1 MSPRAT
7 HQTSYTPSDERAEHA
22 DNHEQSERGSVELQ
36 AVTKRFGTTL
46 AVDSV
51 DLTVKPREFISLLGP
66 SGCGKTTT
74 LRMVSGFEEPSGGR
88 ILISGADTAGVP
100 PHKRRVNTVFQS
112 YALFEHM
119 NVAENVAFGLRVK
132 GFDKATTAA
141 KTGEALELVRLTQ
154 FAQRRPAQLSGGQK
168 QRVALAR
175 AIVNEP
181 DVLLLDEPLSALD
194 LKLRQAM
201 RHELARLH
209 DELGL
214 TFIFVTHDQQEAIT
228 MSDRIAVMDQ
238 GRIHQ
243 LGTPSE
249 IYERPAS
256 RFVANFIGETNL
268 LDVTGAGHIDGMP
281 AVAMCT
287 GELVLLEATDS
298 GSTTAGRKLA
308 LAVRPQRVTIASADE
323 APETGGATPGTGGV
337 AICGRL
343 AELLFLGDST
353 RATVHLADGS
363 QVVALRYNEAGH
375 HPFGSLR
382 PGDAVTV
389 GWSRDAAC
397 VIEG

>member
-1 MSPRAT
+1 MT
-7 HQTSYTPSDERAEHA
+7 HESGDAPSGERP
-22 DNHEQSERGSVELQ
+22 ERGSVTLEG
-36 AVTKRFGTTL
+36 VTKRFGKAV
-46 AVDSV
+46 AVDSI
-51 DLTVKPREFISLLGP
+51 DLEVKPREFISLLGP

-74 LRMVSGFEEPSGGR
+74 LRMVSGFEQPTSGR
-88 ILISGADTAGVP
+88 VLISGAETTGVP

-119 NVAENVAFGLRVK
+119 TVAENVVFGLRVK
-132 GFDKATTAA
+132 GFDKATTET
-141 KTGEALELVRLTQ
+141 KVGEVLDLVRLTQ
-154 FAQRRPAQLSGGQK
+154 FTDHYPAQLSGGQK

-201 RHELARLH
+201 RHELSRLH

-228 MSDRIAVMDQ
+228 MSDRIAVMDY

-256 RFVANFIGETNL
+256 RFVADFIGETNL
-268 LDVTGAGHIDGMP
+268 LEVTGAGLSDGMP
-281 AVAMCT
+281 AVRMAT
-287 GELVLLEATDS
+287 GELVPLAETDNGATAPD
-298 GSTTAGRKLA
+298 RKLV
-308 LAVRPQRVTIASADE
+308 LAVRPQRVTVTAADE
-323 APETGGATPGTGGV
+323 TSEPGQA
-337 AICGRL
+337 AIPGRM

-353 RATVHLADGS
+353 RATVLLADGS
-363 QVVALRYNEAGH
+363 QIVALRYNEAGH
-375 HPFGSLR
+375 HPFGQLR
-382 PGDAVTV
+382 PGDPVTV
-389 GWSRDAAC
+389 GWNRGAAS
-397 VIEG
+397 VIED

>member
-1 MSPRAT
+1 MT
-7 HQTSYTPSDERAEHA
+7 HESSDASTGERP
-22 DNHEQSERGSVELQ
+22 ERGSVTLQ
-36 AVTKRFGTTL
+36 GVTKRFGKTV
-46 AVDSV
+46 AVDSI
-51 DLTVKPREFISLLGP
+51 DLEVKPREFISLLGP

-74 LRMVSGFEEPSGGR
+74 LRMVSGFEEPSSGR
-88 ILISGADTAGVP
+88 ILISGADTTGVS

-119 NVAENVAFGLRVK
+119 TVAENVAFGLRVK
-132 GFDKATTAA
+132 GFDKATTSA
-141 KTGEALELVRLTQ
+141 KVAEALDLVRLAQ

-181 DVLLLDEPLSALD
+181 EVLLLDEPLSALD

-201 RHELARLH
+201 RHELSRLH

-228 MSDRIAVMDQ
+228 MSDRIAVMDH

-256 RFVANFIGETNL
+256 RFVADFIGETNL
-268 LDVTGAGHIDGMP
+268 LEVTGAGQSGGMP
-281 AVAMCT
+281 VVRMAT
-287 GELVLLEATDS
+287 GELVPLAEADN
-298 GSTTAGRKLA
+298 GSTAPDRKLL
-308 LAVRPQRVTIASADE
+308 LAVRPQRVTVTAADQPSE
-323 APETGGATPGTGGV
+323 PGQAAV
-337 AICGRL
+337 AGQM

-353 RATVHLADGS
+353 RATVMLADGS

-375 HPFGSLR
+375 HPFGQLR

-397 VIEG
+397 VIED

>member
-1 MSPRAT
+1 M
-7 HQTSYTPSDERAEHA
+7 TPESSDAPTGERP
-22 DNHEQSERGSVELQ
+22 ERGSVTLEG
-36 AVTKRFGTTL
+36 VTKRFGRTV
-46 AVDSV
+46 AVDSI
-51 DLTVKPREFISLLGP
+51 DLEVKPREFISLLGP

-74 LRMVSGFEEPSGGR
+74 LRMVSGFEEPTSGR
-88 ILISGADTAGVP
+88 ILISGADSTGVP

-119 NVAENVAFGLRVK
+119 TVAENVAFGLRVK
-132 GFDKATTAA
+132 GFDKATTATRVA
-141 KTGEALELVRLTQ
+141 EALDLVRLSQ
-154 FAQRRPAQLSGGQK
+154 FAERRPAQLSGGQK

-201 RHELARLH
+201 RHELSRLH

-228 MSDRIAVMDQ
+228 MSDRIAVMDH

-256 RFVANFIGETNL
+256 RFVADFIGETNL
-268 LDVTGAGHIDGMP
+268 LEVTGAGQSGGMP
-281 AVAMCT
+281 AVRTAT
-287 GELVLLEATDS
+287 GELVPLAETNNGSTATD
-298 GSTTAGRKLA
+298 RKLV
-308 LAVRPQRVTIASADE
+308 LAVRPQRVTVTAADQPPEAGLAAIA
-323 APETGGATPGTGGV
+323 GQM
-337 AICGRL
+337 

-353 RATVHLADGS
+353 RATVLLADGS

-375 HPFGSLR
+375 HPFGQLR

>member
-1 MSPRAT
+1 MT
-7 HQTSYTPSDERAEHA
+7 HESSDASTGERP
-22 DNHEQSERGSVELQ
+22 ERGSVTLQ
-36 AVTKRFGTTL
+36 GVTKRFGKTV
-46 AVDSV
+46 AVDSI
-51 DLTVKPREFISLLGP
+51 DLEVQPREFISLLGP

-74 LRMVSGFEEPSGGR
+74 LRMVSGFEEPTSGR
-88 ILISGADTAGVP
+88 ILISGADTTSVP

-119 NVAENVAFGLRVK
+119 TVAENVAFGLRVK
-132 GFDKATTAA
+132 GFDKSTTATKVA
-141 KTGEALELVRLTQ
+141 EALDLVRLAQ

-181 DVLLLDEPLSALD
+181 EVLLLDEPLSALD

-201 RHELARLH
+201 RHELSRLH

-228 MSDRIAVMDQ
+228 MSDRIAVMDH

-256 RFVANFIGETNL
+256 RFVADFIGETNL
-268 LDVTGAGHIDGMP
+268 LEVIGAGHSGGMP
-281 AVAMCT
+281 AVRMAT
-287 GELVLLEATDS
+287 GELVPLAEADN
-298 GSTTAGRKLA
+298 GSTAPDRKLL
-308 LAVRPQRVTIASADE
+308 LAVRPQRVTVTAADE
-323 APETGGATPGTGGV
+323 PSEPDQAAV
-337 AICGRL
+337 AGQM

-353 RATVHLADGS
+353 RATVMLADGS

-375 HPFGSLR
+375 HPFGQLR
-382 PGDAVTV
+382 PGDPVTV

-397 VIEG
+397 VIED

>member
-1 MSPRAT
+1 MTHESNDAT
-7 HQTSYTPSDERAEHA
+7 TGERP
-22 DNHEQSERGSVELQ
+22 ERGSVTLEG
-36 AVTKRFGTTL
+36 VTKRFGKTV
-46 AVDSV
+46 AVDAI
-51 DLTVKPREFISLLGP
+51 DLEVKPREFISLLGP

-74 LRMVSGFEEPSGGR
+74 LRMVSGFEAPTSGR
-88 ILISGADTAGVP
+88 ILISGADTTGVP

-119 NVAENVAFGLRVK
+119 TVAENVAFGLRVK
-132 GFDKATTAA
+132 GFDRATTATKVA
-141 KTGEALELVRLTQ
+141 EALDLVRLAQ
-154 FAQRRPAQLSGGQK
+154 FAERRPAQLSGGQK

-201 RHELARLH
+201 RHELGRLH

-228 MSDRIAVMDQ
+228 MSDRIAVMDH

-256 RFVANFIGETNL
+256 RFVADFIGETNL
-268 LDVTGAGHIDGMP
+268 LEVTGAGQSGGMP
-281 AVAMCT
+281 AVRMAT
-287 GELVLLEATDS
+287 GELVPLAETDN
-298 GSTTAGRKLA
+298 GTTAPDRRLV
-308 LAVRPQRVTIASADE
+308 LAVRPQRVTVTAADQL
-323 APETGGATPGTGGV
+323 PGPDQAAV
-337 AICGRL
+337 AGQM

-353 RATVHLADGS
+353 RATVMLADGS
-363 QVVALRYNEAGH
+363 QIVALRYNEAGH
-375 HPFGSLR
+375 HPFGQLR

-397 VIEG
+397 VIES

>member
-1 MSPRAT
+1 MTHESSDAT
-7 HQTSYTPSDERAEHA
+7 AGERP
-22 DNHEQSERGSVELQ
+22 ERGSVTLEG
-36 AVTKRFGTTL
+36 VTKRFGKTV
-46 AVDSV
+46 AVDAI
-51 DLTVKPREFISLLGP
+51 DLEVKPREFISLLGP

-74 LRMVSGFEEPSGGR
+74 LRMVSGFEAPTSGR
-88 ILISGADTAGVP
+88 ILISGADTTGVP

-119 NVAENVAFGLRVK
+119 TVAENVAFGLRVK
-132 GFDKATTAA
+132 GFDKATTATKVA
-141 KTGEALELVRLTQ
+141 EALDLVRLAQ
-154 FAQRRPAQLSGGQK
+154 FAERRPAQLSGGQK

-201 RHELARLH
+201 RHELGRLH

-228 MSDRIAVMDQ
+228 MSDRIAVMDH

-256 RFVANFIGETNL
+256 RFVADFIGETNL
-268 LDVTGAGHIDGMP
+268 LEVTGAGQSGGMP
-281 AVAMCT
+281 AVRMAT
-287 GELVLLEATDS
+287 GELVPLAETDN
-298 GSTTAGRKLA
+298 GTTAPDRRLV
-308 LAVRPQRVTIASADE
+308 LAVRPQRVTVTAADQP
-323 APETGGATPGTGGV
+323 PEPDQAAV
-337 AICGRL
+337 AGQM

-353 RATVHLADGS
+353 RATVMLADGS
-363 QVVALRYNEAGH
+363 QIVALRYNEAGH
-375 HPFGSLR
+375 HPFGQLR

-397 VIEG
+397 VIES

>member
-1 MSPRAT
+1 MT
-7 HQTSYTPSDERAEHA
+7 HESSDALPAERP
-22 DNHEQSERGSVELQ
+22 ERGSVTLQ
-36 AVTKRFGTTL
+36 GVTKRFGKTV
-46 AVDSV
+46 AVDSI
-51 DLTVKPREFISLLGP
+51 DLEVKPREFISLLGP

-74 LRMVSGFEEPSGGR
+74 LRMVSGFEQPTSGR
-88 ILISGADTAGVP
+88 ILISGADTTGVP

-119 NVAENVAFGLRVK
+119 TVAENVAFGLRVK
-132 GFDKATTAA
+132 GFDKATTATKA
-141 KTGEALELVRLTQ
+141 GEALDLVRLAQ
-154 FAQRRPAQLSGGQK
+154 FAERRPAQLSGGQK

-201 RHELARLH
+201 RHELSRLH

-228 MSDRIAVMDQ
+228 MSDRIAVMDH

-256 RFVANFIGETNL
+256 RFVADFIGETNL
-268 LDVTGAGHIDGMP
+268 LEVTGAGRSGGVP
-281 AVAMCT
+281 VVRTAT
-287 GELVLLEATDS
+287 GELVPLAEEDN
-298 GSTTAGRKLA
+298 GSAAPDRRLV
-308 LAVRPQRVTIASADE
+308 LAVRPQRVTVTAAGRPPEPDQAAIA
-323 APETGGATPGTGGV
+323 
-337 AICGRL
+337 GRM

-353 RATVHLADGS
+353 QATVLLADGS

-375 HPFGSLR
+375 HPFGQLR
-382 PGDAVTV
+382 PGDPVTV

>member
-1 MSPRAT
+1 MT
-7 HQTSYTPSDERAEHA
+7 L
-22 DNHEQSERGSVELQ
+22 QSGGAPAAGDTQRGSVAFEG
-36 AVTKRFGTTL
+36 VTKRFGRTV
-46 AVDSV
+46 AVDSI
-51 DLTVKPREFISLLGP
+51 DLEVEPREFISLLGP

-74 LRMVSGFEEPSGGR
+74 LRMVSGFEEPTGGR

-119 NVAENVAFGLRVK
+119 TVAENVAFGLRVK
-132 GFDKATTAA
+132 GFDRAATAA
-141 KTGEALELVRLTQ
+141 KVGEALDLVRLAQ
-154 FAQRRPAQLSGGQK
+154 FAGRRPAQLSGGQK

-201 RHELARLH
+201 RHELGRLH

-228 MSDRIAVMDQ
+228 MSDRIAVMDH

-256 RFVANFIGETNL
+256 RFVADFIGETNL
-268 LDVTGAGHIDGMP
+268 LEVTGAGRHGGMP
-281 AVAMCT
+281 AVRTAT
-287 GELVLLEATDS
+287 GELVPLGQTDS
-298 GSTTAGRKLA
+298 GATAPDRELV
-308 LAVRPQRVTIASADE
+308 LAVRPQRVTVTAADQPTE
-323 APETGGATPGTGGV
+323 PDQAAV
-337 AICGRL
+337 AGRM

-353 RATVHLADGS
+353 RAAVVLADGS
-363 QVVALRYNEAGH
+363 QIVAVRYNDAGH
-375 HPFGSLR
+375 HPFGQLR

>member
-1 MSPRAT
+1 MTASAT
-7 HQTSYTPSDERAEHA
+7 RPTSDAEA
-22 DNHEQSERGSVELQ
+22 GAPAERGSVTLQ
-36 AVTKRFGTTL
+36 GVTKRFAKTL
-46 AVDSV
+46 AVDSI
-51 DLTVKPREFISLLGP
+51 DLEVRPREFISLLGP

-74 LRMVSGFEEPSGGR
+74 LRMVSGFEEPTSGT
-88 ILISGADTAGVP
+88 ILISGADATGVP

-119 NVAENVAFGLRVK
+119 TVAENVAFGLRVK

-141 KTGEALELVRLTQ
+141 KVAEALALVRLSQ
-154 FAQRRPAQLSGGQK
+154 FADRRPAQLSGGQQ

-228 MSDRIAVMDQ
+228 MSDRIAVMDH

-256 RFVANFIGETNL
+256 RFVADFIGETNL
-268 LDVTGAGHIDGMP
+268 LEVAGAGRSSGMP
-281 AVAMCT
+281 AVRTPA
-287 GELVLLEATDS
+287 GDLVPVAEADAGAAATD
-298 GSTTAGRKLA
+298 RKA
-308 LAVRPQRVTIASADE
+308 VLAVRPQRVTVTAAHE
-323 APETGGATPGTGGV
+323 APEPGQA
-337 AICGRL
+337 AIAGQM

-353 RATVHLADGS
+353 RAAVRLADGS
-363 QVVALRYNEAGH
+363 QIVALRYNDAGH
-375 HPFGSLR
+375 HPFGQLR
-382 PGDAVTV
+382 PGDEVTV

>member
-1 MSPRAT
+1 MT
-7 HQTSYTPSDERAEHA
+7 HESGGAPSGERP
-22 DNHEQSERGSVELQ
+22 ERGSVTLEG
-36 AVTKRFGTTL
+36 VTKRFGKTV

-51 DLTVKPREFISLLGP
+51 DLEVKPREFISLLGP

-74 LRMVSGFEEPSGGR
+74 LRMVSGFEQPTRGR
-88 ILISGADTAGVP
+88 ILISGVDTTGVP

-119 NVAENVAFGLRVK
+119 TVAENVAFGLRVK
-132 GFDKATTAA
+132 GFDKATTET
-141 KTGEALELVRLTQ
+141 KVGEVLDLVRLAQ
-154 FAQRRPAQLSGGQK
+154 FADRYPAQLSGGQK

-201 RHELARLH
+201 RHELSRLH

-228 MSDRIAVMDQ
+228 MSDRIAVMDD

-256 RFVANFIGETNL
+256 RFVADFIGETNL
-268 LDVTGAGHIDGMP
+268 LEVTGVGRSDGMP
-281 AVAMCT
+281 AVRWPPANSSPLADT
-287 GELVLLEATDS
+287 DDGATAPD
-298 GSTTAGRKLA
+298 RKLV
-308 LAVRPQRVTIASADE
+308 LAVRPQRVTVTAADE
-323 APETGGATPGTGGV
+323 TPEPGQA
-337 AICGRL
+337 AIPGRM

-353 RATVHLADGS
+353 RATVLLADGS
-363 QVVALRYNEAGH
+363 QIVALRYNEAGH
-375 HPFGSLR
+375 HPFGQLR
-382 PGDAVTV
+382 RATP
-389 GWSRDAAC
+389 
-397 VIEG
+397 

>member
-1 MSPRAT
+1 MNSRVTGERGDAPTGGSGDARAGEGP
-7 HQTSYTPSDERAEHA
+7 Q
-22 DNHEQSERGSVELQ
+22 RGSVTLEG
-36 AVTKRFGTTL
+36 VTKRFGRTV
-46 AVDSV
+46 AVDAV
-51 DLTVKPREFISLLGP
+51 DLEVKPREFISLLGP

-74 LRMVSGFEEPSGGR
+74 LRMVSGFEAPTGGR
-88 ILISGADTAGVP
+88 ILISGADTTGVP

-119 NVAENVAFGLRVK
+119 TVAENVAFGLRVK
-132 GFDKATTAA
+132 GFDKATTA
-141 KTGEALELVRLTQ
+141 TRVSEALDLVRLSQ
-154 FAQRRPAQLSGGQK
+154 FAARRPAQLSGGQK

-181 DVLLLDEPLSALD
+181 EVLLLDEPLSALD

-201 RHELARLH
+201 RHELGRLH

-243 LGTPSE
+243 LGTPAE

-256 RFVANFIGETNL
+256 RFVADFIGETNL
-268 LDVTGAGHIDGMP
+268 LEVTGAGRSGGMP
-281 AVAMCT
+281 AVRTAT
-287 GELVLLEATDS
+287 GELVPLAETDD
-298 GSTTAGRKLA
+298 GAIAPDRRLV
-308 LAVRPQRVTIASADE
+308 LAVRPQRVTVAAADQP
-323 APETGGATPGTGGV
+323 PEPDQAAV
-337 AICGRL
+337 AGRMV
-343 AELLFLGDST
+343 ELLFLGDST
-353 RATVHLADGS
+353 RATVMLADGS
-363 QVVALRYNEAGH
+363 QIVALRYNDAGH
-375 HPFGSLR
+375 HPFGQLR

>member
-1 MSPRAT
+1 MT
-7 HQTSYTPSDERAEHA
+7 HESSDASTGERP
-22 DNHEQSERGSVELQ
+22 ERGSVTLQ
-36 AVTKRFGTTL
+36 GVTKRFGKTV
-46 AVDSV
+46 AVDSI
-51 DLTVKPREFISLLGP
+51 DLEVQPREFISLLGP

-74 LRMVSGFEEPSGGR
+74 LRMVSGFEEPTSGR
-88 ILISGADTAGVP
+88 ILISGADTTSVP

-119 NVAENVAFGLRVK
+119 TVAENVAFGLRVK
-132 GFDKATTAA
+132 GFDKSTTATKVA
-141 KTGEALELVRLTQ
+141 EALDLVRLAQ

-181 DVLLLDEPLSALD
+181 EVLLLDEPLSALD

-201 RHELARLH
+201 RHELSRLH

-228 MSDRIAVMDQ
+228 MSDRIAVMDH

-256 RFVANFIGETNL
+256 RFVADFIGETNL
-268 LDVTGAGHIDGMP
+268 LEVTGAGQSGGMP
-281 AVAMCT
+281 AVRMAT
-287 GELVLLEATDS
+287 GELVPLAEADN
-298 GSTTAGRKLA
+298 GSTAPDRKLL
-308 LAVRPQRVTIASADE
+308 LAVRPQRVTVTAADQPSE
-323 APETGGATPGTGGV
+323 PGQAAV
-337 AICGRL
+337 AGQM

-353 RATVHLADGS
+353 RATVMLADSS
-363 QVVALRYNEAGH
+363 QVVALRYNAAGH
-375 HPFGSLR
+375 HPFGQLR

-397 VIEG
+397 VIED

>member
-1 MSPRAT
+1 MADETSADPSASHPDP
-7 HQTSYTPSDERAEHA
+7 HQRQEHKERQEY
-22 DNHEQSERGSVELQ
+22 NERGSVTLQ
-36 AVTKRFGTTL
+36 GVTKRFGKTV
-46 AVDSV
+46 AVEAI
-51 DLTVKPREFISLLGP
+51 DLNVKPREFISLLGP

-74 LRMVSGFEEPSGGR
+74 LRMVSGFEEPTNGR
-88 ILISGADTAGVP
+88 ILISGTDATGVP

-119 NVAENVAFGLRVK
+119 TVADNVAFGLRVK
-132 GFDKATTAA
+132 GFDKAVTVAKTAA
-141 KTGEALELVRLTQ
+141 ALDLVRLTQ

-201 RHELARLH
+201 RHELGRLH

-249 IYERPAS
+249 IYERPVS
-256 RFVANFIGETNL
+256 RFVADFIGETNML
-268 LDVTGAGHIDGMP
+268 EVTGAGQSAGLP
-281 AVAMCT
+281 AVTLST
-287 GELVLLEATDS
+287 GELVLLDQAQK
-298 GSTTAGRKLA
+298 GSTATERKLV
-308 LAVRPQRVTIASADE
+308 LAVRPQRVTVTTAE
-323 APETGGATPGTGGV
+323 EMPVPGGV
-337 AICGRL
+337 AINGHML
-343 AELLFLGDST
+343 ELLFLGDST
-353 RATVHLADGS
+353 RATVQLTDGS
-363 QVVALRYNEAGH
+363 KVVALRYNDASRQ
-375 HPFGSLR
+375 PFGELR

-389 GWSRDAAC
+389 GWAPGAAC
-397 VIEG
+397 VIGD

>member
-1 MSPRAT
+1 MT
-7 HQTSYTPSDERAEHA
+7 HESSDAPTGERP
-22 DNHEQSERGSVELQ
+22 ERGSVTLQ
-36 AVTKRFGTTL
+36 GVTKRFGKTV

-51 DLTVKPREFISLLGP
+51 DLEVKPREFISLLGP

-74 LRMVSGFEEPSGGR
+74 LRMVSGFEEPTSGR
-88 ILISGADTAGVP
+88 ILISGADTTGVP

-119 NVAENVAFGLRVK
+119 TVAENVAFGLRVK
-132 GFDKATTAA
+132 GFDKATTAT
-141 KTGEALELVRLTQ
+141 KVSEALDLVRLAQ

-181 DVLLLDEPLSALD
+181 EVLLLDEPLSALD

-201 RHELARLH
+201 RHELSRLH

-228 MSDRIAVMDQ
+228 MSDRIAVMDH

-256 RFVANFIGETNL
+256 RFVADFIGETNL
-268 LDVTGAGHIDGMP
+268 LEVIGAGQSGGMP
-281 AVAMCT
+281 AVRMAT
-287 GELVLLEATDS
+287 GELVPLAEADH
-298 GSTTAGRKLA
+298 GSTAPDRKLL
-308 LAVRPQRVTIASADE
+308 LAVRPQRVTVTAADQP
-323 APETGGATPGTGGV
+323 PEPGQAAV
-337 AICGRL
+337 AGQM

-353 RATVHLADGS
+353 RATVVLADGS

-375 HPFGSLR
+375 HPFGQLQ
-382 PGDAVTV
+382 PGDPVTV
-389 GWSRDAAC
+389 GWSRNAAC
-397 VIEG
+397 VIED

>member
-1 MSPRAT
+1 MT
-7 HQTSYTPSDERAEHA
+7 HESGGAPSGERP
-22 DNHEQSERGSVELQ
+22 ERGSVTLEG
-36 AVTKRFGTTL
+36 VTKRFGKTV

-51 DLTVKPREFISLLGP
+51 DLEVKPREFISLLGP

-74 LRMVSGFEEPSGGR
+74 LRMVSGFEQPTRGR
-88 ILISGADTAGVP
+88 ILISGVDTTGVP

-119 NVAENVAFGLRVK
+119 TVAENVAFGLRVK
-132 GFDKATTAA
+132 GFDKATTET
-141 KTGEALELVRLTQ
+141 KVGEVLDLVRLAQ
-154 FAQRRPAQLSGGQK
+154 FADRYPAQLSGGQK

-201 RHELARLH
+201 RHELSRLH

-228 MSDRIAVMDQ
+228 MSDRIAVMDD

-256 RFVANFIGETNL
+256 RFVADFIGETNL
-268 LDVTGAGHIDGMP
+268 LEVTGVGRSDGMP
-281 AVAMCT
+281 AVRMAT
-287 GELVLLEATDS
+287 GELVPLADTDDGATAPD
-298 GSTTAGRKLA
+298 RKLV
-308 LAVRPQRVTIASADE
+308 LAVRPQRVTVTAADE
-323 APETGGATPGTGGV
+323 TPEPGQA
-337 AICGRL
+337 AIPGRM

-353 RATVHLADGS
+353 RATVLLADGS
-363 QVVALRYNEAGH
+363 QIVALRYNEAGH
-375 HPFGSLR
+375 HPFGQLR
-382 PGDAVTV
+382 PGDPVTV
-389 GWSRDAAC
+389 GWNRGAAS
-397 VIEG
+397 VIED